1 SGSAG
6 IDPGL
11 DPRDLFC
18 RKRRPLEGHARLQD
32 ARDPLEERAAAAVAG
47 YHDRPRH
54 PPAQSSRP
62 GVETEL
68 AALLLGAMAARA
80 ARLEDGLDVAL
91 PVSAV
96 RCPLRERG
104 PEKEGRDERRS
115 HGRVP
120 FTAF

>member
-1 SGSAG
+1 MRGCRTPVILWKSALPRLSPGSTTAP
-6 IDPGL
+6 DNP
-11 DPRDLFC
+11 
-18 RKRRPLEGHARLQD
+18 
-32 ARDPLEERAAAAVAG
+32 AAQG
-47 YHDRPRH
+47 
-54 PPAQSSRP
+54 SRP

-80 ARLEDGLDVAL
+80 ARLEDRLDVAL
-91 PVSAV
+91 PVGAV
-96 RCPLRERG
+96 RCPPRERG